1 MKLYVNLFSLGRF
14 LTCCSESQ
22 SLRKVLV
29 HDDANVYSIDT
40 SDQGEIEGIKKTL
53 SSKGVKFKIK

>member
-1 MKLYVNLFSLGRF
+1 MKLYVNLFSLGKF
-14 LTCCSESQ
+14 LTCYSESQ

-29 HDDANVYSIDT
+29 HDDANVYSIET

-53 SSKGVKFKIK
+53 SSNGVKFKIK